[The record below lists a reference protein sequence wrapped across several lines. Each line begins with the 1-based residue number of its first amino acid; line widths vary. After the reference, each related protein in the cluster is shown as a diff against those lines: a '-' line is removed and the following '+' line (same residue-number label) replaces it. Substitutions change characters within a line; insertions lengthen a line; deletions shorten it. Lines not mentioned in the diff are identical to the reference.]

1 MLIELTA
8 AVGILIV
15 VTAGFAAAMH
25 ADAKVLRACY
35 YRAVA
40 IELVDGEMERLAA
53 GEWRAYG
60 QGTHRLSPEAEA
72 AANLPDGAFVLAVRG
87 KTLRLEWTPQQR
99 GKGGRVA
106 REVPLP

>member
-15 VTAGFAAAMH
+15 VTAGFAAAIH
-25 ADAKVLRACY
+25 TDAKVLRACY

-53 GEWRAYG
+53 GEWQAYG
-60 QGTHRLSPEAEA
+60 QGTHRFSVEADA
-72 AANLPDGAFVLAVRG
+72 AQNLPDGAFVLTVQG
-87 KTLRLEWTPQQR
+87 KTLRLVWTPDQQ
-99 GKGGRVA
+99 GKGGRVV
-106 REVPLP
+106 REVMLP